1 MILLLESVVS
11 VTPNRLGEK
20 ESTTYAKPL
29 PEEPVD
35 AVGALTI
42 DPFHDMKREAQEC
55 VTARPVYDMER
66 VPVTV

>member
-1 MILLLESVVS
+1 MECYFPDFSKK
-11 VTPNRLGEK
+11 NGE
-20 ESTTYAKPL
+20 EIRVYAKPL

-55 VTARPVYDMER
+55 VTVRPVYDIER
-66 VPVTV
+66 VPVAV